1 MSHVEIT
8 EQIKYIGADDK
19 TLDLFESQYLI
30 PNGVSYNSYLILD
43 EKIAVM
49 DTVDM
54 RATGEWLRN
63 MDRELQGKEPD
74 YLIPYG
80 AGSCGKY

>member
-19 TLDLFESQYLI
+19 TLESQYLI

-43 EKIAVM
+43 EKVAVM

-63 MDRELQGKEPD
+63 MDRELREKSR
-74 YLIPYG
+74 II
-80 AGSCGKY
+80 